1 MRVLWRAARYLR
13 PYLKYALAALA
24 ALILVN
30 LANLAVPQLVRWLID
45 RGLRPLNMTA
55 VWQAVAG
62 LLVVALVRGVFNFL
76 QGYWSEIASQGVA
89 FDLRNAL
96 FAKIQSL
103 SFSYHDQAQTGRLMT
118 RMTSDVE
125 TIRIFFGRALVWLL
139 GSLFMVVGAVV
150 LLFRMNAALAWRVMF
165 VVPVILGLFTFM
177 VRRLMPIS
185 RRIQQE
191 LATLNTIL
199 HENILGAR
207 LVRAFAREDTERER
221 FAAQNQILLEQ
232 HLTWVRWFTRILPL
246 IFFTTNLAIV
256 LVLWW
261 GGQEHLAGR
270 LTVGE
275 LVAFIGYLQ
284 FLTMPILNIGMV
296 SNLMARAAA
305 SAQRVFEIL
314 DAETEVKEKPDAI
327 PLPPIK
333 GRVEFDHVYFRYPG
347 SDRDVL
353 HDITFV
359 AEPGEIVAILGE
371 TGSGKSTII
380 NLIPRFYDVTAGAVR
395 IDGYDVRD
403 VTLDSLRRQIGIVLQ
418 EPILFSGTIREN
430 IAYGKP
436 DATMEE
442 IIAAAKAAQAH
453 DFIMQLPQGYDTVI
467 GERGVGL
474 SGGQKQRIAI
484 ARALLVDP
492 RILILDDSTSAVDAE
507 TEHRILQAL
516 DRLMEG
522 RTSFV
527 IAQRIATVQR
537 AHKILLLHEGRLVAQ
552 GTHAELLHRSPLYVE
567 ILASQFGVR
576 PWEVAPAAAQ
586 SSTPQPSDAEA
597 SSQS

>member
-1 MRVLWRAARYLR
+1 MRILWRAARYLR
-13 PYLKYALAALA
+13 PYLGYALAALA
-24 ALILVN
+24 ALVLVN
-30 LANLAVPQLVRWLID
+30 GANLAVPQLVRHLID
-45 RGLRPLNMTA
+45 RGLRPLQLDA
-55 VWQAVAG
+55 VGQAVLG
-62 LLVVALVRGVFNFL
+62 LLVVALARGVFNFL
-76 QGYWSEIASQGVA
+76 QGYWGEVASQGVA

-96 FAKIQSL
+96 FAKIQRL

-125 TIRIFFGRALVWLL
+125 TIRIFFGRGLVWLL
-139 GSLFMVVGAVV
+139 GSLFMVLGAAV
-150 LLFRMNAALAWRVMF
+150 LLVRMHAALAWRVMF

-177 VRRLMPIS
+177 VRRLTPIS
-185 RRIQQE
+185 RRIQRE

-199 HENILGAR
+199 HENIVGAR
-207 LVRAFAREDTERER
+207 LVRAFAREDAERAR
-221 FAAQNQILLEQ
+221 FAAQNQVLLQQ

-256 LVLWW
+256 VVLWW
-261 GGQEHLAGR
+261 GGRALFAGD
-270 LTVGE
+270 LTVGQ
-275 LVAFIGYLQ
+275 LVAFVGYLQ

-314 DAETEVKEKPDAI
+314 DAETEVREKPDAI
-327 PLPPIK
+327 PLPRIR
-333 GRVEFDHVYFRYPG
+333 GHVAFDHVTFRYPG
-347 SDRDVL
+347 SDREVL
-353 HDITFV
+353 HDITFEV
-359 AEPGEIVAILGE
+359 QPGEIVAILGE

-418 EPILFSGTIREN
+418 EPTLFSGTIREN

-436 DATMEE
+436 DATLDE
-442 IIAAAKAAQAH
+442 IMAAAKAAQAH
-453 DFIMQLPQGYDTVI
+453 DFIQRLPQGYDTVV

-527 IAQRIATVQR
+527 IAQRVATVRR
-537 AHKILLLHEGRLVAQ
+537 ADTILLLHEGRLVAQ
-552 GTHAELLHRSPLYVE
+552 GPHAHLVHTSPLYVE

-576 PWEVAPAAAQ
+576 PWEVAPSGPEAATAAG
-586 SSTPQPSDAEA
+586 AEA
-597 SSQS
+597 GV

>member
-1 MRVLWRAARYLR
+1 MRVLLRAGRYLR
-13 PYLKYALAALA
+13 PYARYAVAALV
-24 ALILVN
+24 ALLLVN
-30 LANLAVPQLVRWLID
+30 AANLAVPQLVRHLID
-45 RGLRPLNMTA
+45 RGLKPLAMSA
-55 VWQAVAG
+55 VFQAVVG
-62 LLVVALVRGVFNFL
+62 LLVVAAVRGVFNFL
-76 QGYWSEIASQGVA
+76 HGYWGEVASQGVA

-125 TIRIFFGRALVWLL
+125 TIRIFFGRGLVWLL
-139 GSLFMVVGAVV
+139 GSLFMVVGA
-150 LLFRMNAALAWRVMF
+150 LGFLFAMNARLAWRVIF

-185 RRIQQE
+185 RRIQRE

-207 LVRAFAREDTERER
+207 LVRAFAREETERQR
-221 FAAQNQILLEQ
+221 FARQNQVLLEQ

-256 LVLWW
+256 VVLWW
-261 GGQEHLAGR
+261 GGRDVLQNWLS
-270 LTVGE
+270 VGQ
-275 LVAFIGYLQ
+275 LVAFVGYLQ
-284 FLTMPILNIGMV
+284 FMTMPILNIGMV

-305 SAQRVFEIL
+305 SAQRVFEVL
-314 DAETEVKEKPDAI
+314 DAQTEVQEKPDAI
-327 PLPPIK
+327 PLPPIE

-353 HDITFV
+353 QDITFRV
-359 AEPGEIVAILGE
+359 EPGEIVAILGE
-371 TGSGKSTII
+371 TGSGKSTIV

-418 EPILFSGTIREN
+418 EPTLFSGTIREN

-442 IIAAAKAAQAH
+442 IVAAAKAAQAH
-453 DFIMQLPQGYDTVI
+453 DFIVQLPQGYDTVI

-474 SGGQKQRIAI
+474 SGGQRQRIAI

-507 TEHRILQAL
+507 TEHRLLQAL

-537 AHKILLLHEGRLVAQ
+537 AHKILLLHQGRLVAQ
-552 GTHAELLHRSPLYVE
+552 GTHEELLHTSPLYVD
-567 ILASQFGVR
+567 ILASQFGVQ
-576 PWEVAPAAAQ
+576 PWEVTPTRLRGSAAPAPTTQ
-586 SSTPQPSDAEA
+586 E
-597 SSQS
+597 